1 MRWADVSGERAAS
14 NLQGKI
20 EADFSPFISLSFH
33 RMGAHGEIGGK
44 EWKRNR
50 TLEGEQVDEV
60 DGATPT
66 SSESLVNQLGQVT
79 GCFLASTFATYHTRR
94 AAHGTSVPHTQSEV
108 RVCQER
114 AAQRLGRSAAHS
126 DWDMRVEGKRSHP
139 ATPPRLP
146 NHPANQFQSSS
157 FPLSPC
163 RCIVSIG

>member
-1 MRWADVSGERAAS
+1 MCQVSAPLRTWKAKS
-14 NLQGKI
+14 KRI
-20 EADFSPFISLSFH
+20 FSPFLSLFPFH

-50 TLEGEQVDEV
+50 TLEEEQVDEV

-94 AAHGTSVPHTQSEV
+94 ATHGTSVPHTQSEV

-114 AAQRLGRSAAHS
+114 AAKGSADRQRILIGTCASKAAAS
-126 DWDMRVEGKRSHP
+126 
-139 ATPPRLP
+139 TPRRP
-146 NHPANQFQSSS
+146 SG
-157 FPLSPC
+157 FPIIPEINSNRQVSLFRC
-163 RCIVSIG
+163 HCIVSIG